1 MLEKGAGLAMCSASS
16 RPGRDVSV
24 GNERLDLAQ
33 VSPTPQVRAARH
45 SPAERCLLCGEP
57 LQLKKTGRAPKYC
70 SARCRDKA
78 REARTF
84 ALRGVARVRG
94 GLARLRG
101 NARDASLTVPGMPDS
116 AVPRNAVAGVL
127 VPLDL
132 IGHASRRFDN
142 ALRLDPVLVRAV
154 LSTELPATVTP
165 NSGEGAKD
173 AGPHSA
179 DRVIENERQT
189 RSGTPPIARSDRAVT
204 SLPETEPVTSEP
216 AGALAT
222 TDDEP

>member
-1 MLEKGAGLAMCSASS
+1 
-16 RPGRDVSV
+16 
-24 GNERLDLAQ
+24 
-33 VSPTPQVRAARH
+33 
-45 SPAERCLLCGEP
+45 
-57 LQLKKTGRAPKYC
+57 
-70 SARCRDKA
+70 
-78 REARTF
+78 
-84 ALRGVARVRG
+84 
-94 GLARLRG
+94 
-101 NARDASLTVPGMPDS
+101 MPDS

-204 SLPETEPVTSEP
+204 SLPETEPVASEP
-216 AGALAT
+216 AGASGAMAIVEQSSNALMDQPA
-222 TDDEP
+222 PKARRAGR